1 MAEVPGGSFA
11 YIPQVSRN
19 CTRLQNLVT
28 EGSVEMHGSL
38 DEYHHGSNLLQKVYK
53 SQWWYFW
60 CLFVEMHGTVSWSRT
75 QTLQLQPH
83 HHS

>member
-11 YIPQVSRN
+11 HIPQVSRN

-38 DEYHHGSNLLQKVYK
+38 DEYHHGNTLHQKVLK
-53 SQWWYFW
+53 LRWWYF
-60 CLFVEMHGTVSWSRT
+60 CAYLLKYMVLR
-75 QTLQLQPH
+75 
-83 HHS
+83 